1 MATYTLEH
9 PTAEIPPHPEE
20 GHRWQFRLV
29 LDSGRT
35 IYADEVVELARVLV
49 GPTYPDAGEPLT
61 QLTIERQ
68 FASRRRH
75 AIRFA
80 IQTQA
85 VILASLERGDVF
97 DIKRCSA
104 WMRDTL
110 LEPRDRV
117 PRRPLRFWE
126 SNIPLVLVASN
137 MRPLTDRSVT
147 LGGAVVVIDDLS
159 DEGLLESVSAL
170 SGFRFQR
177 LAGASGY

>member
-1 MATYTLEH
+1 MATYTLEQF
-9 PTAEIPPHPEE
+9 TAEIPPHPDE
-20 GHRWQFRLV
+20 GRSWQFRLV
-29 LDSGRT
+29 LDNDRT
-35 IYADEVVELARVLV
+35 IYADEVVELARALV

-61 QLTIERQ
+61 QRTIERQ
-68 FASRRRH
+68 FAARRRF

-80 IQTQA
+80 IRTQA
-85 VILASLERGDVF
+85 VVLACLEREDVF

-137 MRPLTDRSVT
+137 ASPMTDRPAT
-147 LGGAVVVIDDLS
+147 LGGTVVVIDDLS
-159 DEGLLESVSAL
+159 DEGLLKSVSAM
-170 SGFRFQR
+170 SGFRFQE
-177 LAGASGY
+177 LMN